1 MTLATVRTPADAS
14 HPDHVHSVVANP
26 NAIAGAEDVSTSW
39 RRCLS
44 DHSVDPASRE
54 APRILTSHELKD
66 ARGPV
71 DEFVAAAQDEIEG
84 LHGVVGKVGYAVL
97 FASSDGVVVDYRGDS
112 ARADQFKYWGIWAGG
127 IWAEQVEGTNGIGTC
142 IAEQRPLTVHRVQ
155 HFRTRHTSLSCCG
168 APVFGPDGKLVAV
181 LDVTSIDPGVSDRSH
196 ALALVVTID
205 SARAI
210 EETLFRRRFRCK
222 WNLVIAPPSR
232 VGRALMLAVDADQ
245 RIVGADCN
253 ARSTL
258 GLDDHRLATGV
269 SLWTI
274 FDRSPSLF
282 GKSNVETTAQLIRNG
297 DSQPWLALITP
308 PATNPATASQA
319 LLHARPR
326 IGQLD
331 QIFHQA
337 SDSRFRGGVASG
349 VQRRVDEFVEASLD
363 QGIELESMAVPAG
376 LSLTDFAHALKHSV
390 GVQQHGNALHRSI
403 ERAKESGSMSGAAAA
418 LSPRERYI
426 LELIGGGQSNKEIAR
441 VLGIAPETVKSHV
454 KNLFVKLSVERR
466 AQAVYRAQSLG
477 MMAAAYQVPPKRFD
491 EVYQG

>member
-14 HPDHVHSVVANP
+14 HPDHVHSVVGNP

-44 DHSVDPASRE
+44 DHGVDPASRE

-71 DEFVAAAQDEIEG
+71 DELVAAAQEEIER
-84 LHGVVGKVGYAVL
+84 LRGVVGKVGYAVL
-97 FASSDGVVVDYRGDS
+97 LTSSDGVVVDYRGDPS
-112 ARADQFKYWGIWAGG
+112 RAGHFRHWGIWMGA

-142 IAEQRPLTVHRVQ
+142 IAEQRPVTVHHTQ

-168 APVFGPDGKLVAV
+168 APVFGPDGKLAAV

-205 SARAI
+205 SAHAI
-210 EETLFRRRFRCK
+210 DERLFRRRFRRE
-222 WNLVIAPPSR
+222 WNLLISPPSIS
-232 VGRALMLAVDADQ
+232 GRASMLAVDDDQ
-245 RIVGADCN
+245 RIVGADRN
-253 ARSTL
+253 GRSTL
-258 GLDDHRLATGV
+258 GLNDCLLARGV

-282 GKSNVETTAQLIRNG
+282 RGCNADATAQLTRIG
-297 DSQPWLALITP
+297 DKQPWRALISP
-308 PATNPATASQA
+308 PEASAATTNQGW
-319 LLHARPR
+319 LHARSR

-331 QIFHQA
+331 QILHES
-337 SDSRFRGGVASG
+337 SDLRFRGVASG
-349 VQRRVDEFVEASLD
+349 SQLQIDEFAE
-363 QGIELESMAVPAG
+363 P
-376 LSLTDFAHALKHSV
+376 
-390 GVQQHGNALHRSI
+390 HRF
-403 ERAKESGSMSGAAAA
+403 GAAAA

-477 MMAAAYQVPPKRFD
+477 MMATAYQVPPKRFD
-491 EVYQG
+491 QVYQG

>member
-1 MTLATVRTPADAS
+1 
-14 HPDHVHSVVANP
+14 
-26 NAIAGAEDVSTSW
+26 
-39 RRCLS
+39 LS
-44 DHSVDPASRE
+44 DHGVDPASRE
-54 APRILTSHELKD
+54 APRILTSRELKD

-71 DEFVAAAQDEIEG
+71 DELVGTAQEEIER

-112 ARADQFKYWGIWAGG
+112 ARADQFRYWGIWAGG
-127 IWAEQVEGTNGIGTC
+127 LWAEQVEGTNGIGTC

-168 APVFGPDGKLVAV
+168 APVFDPDGKLVAV
-181 LDVTSIDPGVSDRSH
+181 LDVTSIDPDVSDRSH

-205 SARAI
+205 AARAI

-232 VGRALMLAVDADQ
+232 AGRALMLAVDADQ
-245 RIVGADCN
+245 RVVGADRN

-258 GLDDHRLATGV
+258 GLDDRRLATGV

-282 GKSNVETTAQLIRNG
+282 RRSNVETTAQLIRNG
-297 DSQPWLALITP
+297 DSQPWRALITP
-308 PATNPATASQA
+308 PATNSATARQA
-319 LLHARPR
+319 LLDARPR

-337 SDSRFRGGVASG
+337 SDSRFRRGVASG
-349 VQRRVDEFVEASLD
+349 VQRGVDEFVAANLD
-363 QGIELESMAVPAG
+363 QSVELGSMAVPAG
-376 LSLTDFAHALKHSV
+376 LSLTDYAHALKHSLR
-390 GVQQHGNALHRSI
+390 VQQHDNAQHRSI
-403 ERAKESGSMSGAAAA
+403 GRAKESGSMSGAAAA
-418 LSPRERYI
+418 LSPRERCI

-441 VLGIAPETVKSHV
+441 ALGIAPETVKSHL
-454 KNLFVKLSVERR
+454 KNMFVKLSVERR

-477 MMAAAYQVPPKRFD
+477 MMVAEYQVPSQRFD

>member
-14 HPDHVHSVVANP
+14 HPDRVHSVVANP
-26 NAIAGAEDVSTSW
+26 NAIAGAADVSTSW

-44 DHSVDPASRE
+44 DHGVDPASRE

-71 DEFVAAAQDEIEG
+71 DEFVAVAQEEIER

-181 LDVTSIDPGVSDRSH
+181 LDVTSIDPDVSDRSH

-232 VGRALMLAVDADQ
+232 VGRALMLAIDADQ
-245 RIVGADCN
+245 RIVGADRS

-269 SLWTI
+269 SMWTI

-282 GKSNVETTAQLIRNG
+282 RRGNVETTGQLIRNG
-297 DSQPWLALITP
+297 DSQPWRALITP
-308 PATNPATASQA
+308 PATNPATA

-331 QIFHQA
+331 QILHQA
-337 SDSRFRGGVASG
+337 SASRFRGGVASG
-349 VQRRVDEFVEASLD
+349 VQRRVDEFVEANLD
-363 QGIELESMAVPAG
+363 QGIELESKAVPAG
-376 LSLTDFAHALKHSV
+376 LSPTDFAHALKHSV
-390 GVQQHGNALHRSI
+390 GVQQHDNALDRSI

-426 LELIGGGQSNKEIAR
+426 LELIGRGQSNKEIAR
-441 VLGIAPETVKSHV
+441 ALGIAPETVKSHV
-454 KNLFVKLSVERR
+454 KSMFVKLSVERR

-477 MMAAAYQVPPKRFD
+477 MMVTGYQVPPKRFD